1 MYVISFSALDR
12 VSENC
17 LTSPLDRFVPSDK
30 KRYKTAT
37 LFVADA
43 LREGIMSGTVA
54 EGTPLRQDEL
64 AEKFGLSRMPIR
76 DAIRQLESEG
86 LVVQEPHK
94 GATVATMTVDD
105 IVEIFDMRA
114 MAECSALS
122 IAFDALEQQTID
134 ELEAVLDRMDQSR
147 SPDRLSELNREFH
160 DLLYRRA
167 KRPRLQTLIKSLHD
181 SVDRYLRVLLVNLD
195 YHTRSQE
202 DHRRIVKACASGD
215 REAAV
220 AALENHLMGG
230 KNEVVTFLNH
240 RHALRKRD
248 EP

>member
-1 MYVISFSALDR
+1 
-12 VSENC
+12 
-17 LTSPLDRFVPSDK
+17 
-30 KRYKTAT
+30 
-37 LFVADA
+37 
-43 LREGIMSGTVA
+43 MSGAVA

-114 MAECSALS
+114 MAECCALN
-122 IAFDALEQQTID
+122 IAFDALAQKTID
-134 ELEAVLDRMDQSR
+134 ELGVVVDKMDRTK

-160 DLLYRRA
+160 DLLYRGA
-167 KRPRLQTLIKSLHD
+167 NRPRLQALIKSLHD

-195 YHTRSQE
+195 YHTKSQE
-202 DHRRIVKACASGD
+202 DHRRIVEACAARN

-230 KNEVVTFLNH
+230 KNQVVTFLLH
-240 RHALRKRD
+240 RQSLLKRD
-248 EP
+248 